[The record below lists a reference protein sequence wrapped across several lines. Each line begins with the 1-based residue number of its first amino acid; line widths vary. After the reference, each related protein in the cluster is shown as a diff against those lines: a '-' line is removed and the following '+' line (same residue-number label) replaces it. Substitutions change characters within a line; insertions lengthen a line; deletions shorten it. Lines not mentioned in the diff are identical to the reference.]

1 MYTRA
6 NFPDFIDQLHL
17 FYNKCMAF
25 YPIRRMIRRHQPIK
39 FVNFSTQIWQNT
51 AIEIAIQTLQTFPND
66 ARWYYNS
73 NDRIARAKIK
83 LYFQA
88 KTIKTFKVWINVR
101 ELARAMIKSILDEQK
116 TEGERERER
125 KRERK
130 RE

>member
-25 YPIRRMIRRHQPIK
+25 YSIRRMIRRHQPIK

-73 NDRIARAKIK
+73 NDAS
-83 LYFQA
+83 
-88 KTIKTFKVWINVR
+88 R
-101 ELARAMIKSILDEQK
+101 ELKLSFTSRQK
-116 TEGERERER
+116 RL
-125 KRERK
+125 KRLKYGLTFEN
-130 RE
+130 